1 LEPEVYVS
9 NNYLEYIAGQWKKI
23 PQFESLKL
31 ILEISCNEKLI
42 NSKAYHT
49 VWAGAQNNKMN
60 KQTARVIDK
69 YFSFI

>member
-1 LEPEVYVS
+1 ME
-9 NNYLEYIAGQWKKI
+9 KI